1 MKNESEDLIIEL
13 NDFFYTTDKAEA
25 ETIRQDAMLLKQ
37 DFSRDY
43 LAVALAIILDR
54 IPGADLEDLI
64 N

>member
-1 MKNESEDLIIEL
+1 MEL
-13 NDFFYTTDKAEA
+13 NDFFYTTDTAEA

-54 IPGADLEDLI
+54 IPESDLEDLI